1 MHIDILRIFRDA
13 VRWKRPSKWRTH
25 NLYLVHDNAPAR
37 RSVLV
42 KDFLAKNNVKHWSI
56 HHSLKLAAAD
66 FYMLPCLKS
75 SLKNGA
81 FGMLLIPFRMR
92 RTS

>member
-42 KDFLAKNNVKHWSI
+42 KAFLANNKVTTLQRLL
-56 HHSLKLAAAD
+56 HSPDLAAAD
-66 FYMLPCLKS
+66 FYC
-75 SLKNGA
+75 SLH
-81 FGMLLIPFRMR
+81 
-92 RTS
+92 